1 MKTTKTEVT
10 TDIVASRRGPSNWEV
25 LLIKR
30 KKDPFA
36 GKWALP
42 GGFVNTDE
50 EVTMAAVRELKEET
64 GLEVQEKALRLID
77 YFDAP
82 DRDPRGRVISFAFE
96 VKADGEHSVKGA
108 DDAEEAQWFPIDD
121 LPELAFDHQSI
132 LARCFE
138 Q

>member
-10 TDIVASRRGPSNWEV
+10 TDIVASRKGTSNWEV

-30 KKDPFA
+30 KKEPFA

-64 GLEVQEKALRLID
+64 GLDVKEKELRLID

-96 VKADGEHSVKGA
+96 VKVGGEFSVKGA
-108 DDAEEAQWFPIDD
+108 DDAAEAEWYPIDD
-121 LPELAFDHQSI
+121 LPELAFDHQTI